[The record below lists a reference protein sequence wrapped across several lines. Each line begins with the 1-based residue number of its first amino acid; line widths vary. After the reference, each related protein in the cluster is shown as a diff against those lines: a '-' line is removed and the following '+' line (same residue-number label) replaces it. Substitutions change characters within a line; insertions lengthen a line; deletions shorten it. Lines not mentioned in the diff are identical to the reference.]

1 MTLAF
6 RTEEDHPLL
15 TAFEL
20 STGRCARMNRNVDV
34 EDEML
39 LQYLNLGGQN
49 RDQAL
54 VQYFDSGRRL
64 WRTMSAVL
72 RWRFGD
78 LDGPRSTFQ
87 LLDFASGYGRVTRHA
102 VLDIS
107 PKRIWVADIY
117 AGGVRFQQEQLGVH
131 GLVSHADPARFEC
144 AETFDAILVSSLF
157 THLPEATFRSWLRRL
172 WRLLRPGGVLV
183 FSVHGEDLLPPGR
196 TLPASGMLFDL
207 TSESGSLPG
216 EQYGTSWVDEP
227 FVRRM
232 LRDLAPDASAHRIPR
247 GLLNFQDLWIVMP
260 EPAGDFSGLSLQP
273 EPDSFVEHC
282 SAPAGALRMAGWVA
296 DRVHR
301 LPPRELRVLIDG
313 KVRLVDRDFQLRPEV
328 GALFPYEQAAGHG
341 WRFELEL
348 PAEALERDAALE
360 LQIVDGA
367 GGTSTLY
374 AGTLLAALLR
384 SARLDLH
391 AMGLRLRDQAAESA
405 AELAAERGRI
415 EGLHGVIRELEARI
429 AAMRS
434 SRFWKLRNAWFGV
447 KRALGL
453 TREE

>member
-15 TAFEL
+15 AAFEL
-20 STGRCARMNRNVDV
+20 STGHRARMNRNVDV

-39 LQYLNLGGQN
+39 LQFLNLGGQN

-64 WRTMSAVL
+64 WQAMAGVL
-72 RWRFGD
+72 RWRFGS
-78 LDGPRSTFQ
+78 LDRIQ

-102 VLDIS
+102 VLDV
-107 PKRIWVADIY
+107 PPERVWVADIY
-117 AGGVRFQQEQLGVH
+117 AGGVRFQEEQLGVH
-131 GLVSHADPARFEC
+131 GLVSHADPGRFEC

-172 WRLLRPGGVLV
+172 WGLLRPGGVLV

-207 TSESGSLPG
+207 KSESGSLPG
-216 EQYGTSWVDEP
+216 EQYGTCWVDEP

-247 GLLNFQDLWIVMP
+247 GLLNFQDLWVVVP
-260 EPAGDFSGLSLQP
+260 EPARDFSGLGLKP

-282 SAPAGALRMAGWVA
+282 SAPAGVLRMAGWVA

-301 LPPRELRVLIDG
+301 LPPRELRVRIGGPICLA
-313 KVRLVDRDFQLRPEV
+313 DRDFQPRPEV
-328 GALFPYEQAAGHG
+328 GALFPYEQVTGYG
-341 WRFELEL
+341 WHFELDL
-348 PAEALERDAALE
+348 AREALERDTTLAIE
-360 LQIVDGA
+360 IVDGA

-384 SARLDLH
+384 SARLDLY
-391 AMGLRLRDQAAESA
+391 ATGLRLRDHA
-405 AELAAERGRI
+405 AELAAEKART
-415 EGLHGVIRELEARI
+415 EGLRGEIHGLEARI
-429 AAMRS
+429 AAMRA
-434 SRFWKLRNAWFGV
+434 SRFWKLRNAWFRF
-447 KRALGL
+447 KRGLGL

>member
-6 RTEEDHPLL
+6 QTEEDHALL
-15 TAFEL
+15 AAFGL
-20 STGRCARMNRNVDV
+20 STGRLARMNRNVDV

-64 WRTMSAVL
+64 WQAMAAVL
-72 RWRFGD
+72 QWRFGG
-78 LDGPRSTFQ
+78 LDRLR

-102 VLDIS
+102 VLDV
-107 PKRIWVADIY
+107 PPERIWVADIY
-117 AGGVRFQQEQLGVH
+117 AGGVRFQEAQFGVH

-144 AETFDAILVSSLF
+144 AETFDAIVVSSLF
-157 THLPEATFRSWLRRL
+157 THLPEATFRSWLDRL
-172 WRLLRPGGVLV
+172 WGLLRPGGVLV

-207 TSESGSLPG
+207 KSESGSLPG

-247 GLLNFQDLWIVMP
+247 GLLNFQDLWVVVP
-260 EPAGDFSGLSLQP
+260 EPARDFSGLGLRP

-282 SAPAGALRMAGWVA
+282 SAPAGTLRMAGWVA

-301 LPPRELRVLIDG
+301 LPPRELRVRIDG
-313 KVRLVDRDFQLRPEV
+313 QVRLVDRDFEPRPEV
-328 GALFPYEQAAGHG
+328 GALFPYEQVTGYG
-341 WRFELEL
+341 WRLELEL
-348 PAEALERDAALE
+348 TPEALERDATTLAVE
-360 LQIVDGA
+360 IVDGA

-384 SARLDLH
+384 SARLDLY
-391 AMGLRLRDQAAESA
+391 ATELRLRDHA
-405 AELAAERGRI
+405 AELAAEKASA
-415 EGLHGVIRELEARI
+415 EGLRGEIRGLEARI
-429 AAMRS
+429 AAMRA
-434 SRFWKLRNAWFGV
+434 SRFWKLRNAWFQV
-447 KRALGL
+447 KRGLGL